1 MGAVDEFNSLA
12 FERLELAATY
22 TDLSLQLE
30 KLLEEVRSETS
41 RARSIN
47 GLTLTAAA
55 GPGAT
60 DLEPYTR
67 VNVSG
72 DDFSLQD
79 FEASEEGDSKVRKR
93 TSTKGNS
100 DEEPKEKT
108 DEKKQGLPQGAFRP
122 FGILEPNS
130 AKDKSRLYLRFNVKA
145 TATAAGGSLSEN
157 SSEAPQAQVKTL
169 LSASITSFF
178 KMEASEGWAPYGKL
192 GLALLMQQNALRV
205 VLYTPDKR
213 PVHQFVLQRGEE
225 DFRHQLSFNGLYI
238 YFHRVQEGEKQL
250 SIVFAE
256 AQREALLTFAA
267 WVSLQ
272 GVGRVRVK
280 YTKRKAHS

>member
-55 GPGAT
+55 GLGAT

-72 DDFSLQD
+72 DDFWLQD
-79 FEASEEGDSKVRKR
+79 LEASEEGDSKVRKR

-100 DEEPKEKT
+100 DEEPKEKA

-130 AKDKSRLYLRFNVKA
+130 AKMFVTDDLPSSDSESEFGGNTRSKRTNLGSIFASTSKQQQQQPVEASQKTEA
-145 TATAAGGSLSEN
+145 T
-157 SSEAPQAQVKTL
+157 QAQVKTL
-169 LSASITSFF
+169 LSASITSFL
-178 KMEASEGWAPYGKL
+178 KTEPSEEWVPYGKL
-192 GLALLMQQNALRV
+192 GLALLMQQNALRI

-213 PVHQFVLQRGEE
+213 PVHQIVLQRGEE
-225 DFRHQLSFNGLYI
+225 FRHQLSFNGLYI
-238 YFHRVQEGEKQL
+238 YFHRLNERRCSPLRLG
-250 SIVFAE
+250 
-256 AQREALLTFAA
+256 
-267 WVSLQ
+267 
-272 GVGRVRVK
+272 
-280 YTKRKAHS
+280 

>member
-55 GPGAT
+55 GLGAT

-72 DDFSLQD
+72 DDFWLQD
-79 FEASEEGDSKVRKR
+79 LEASEEGDSKVRKR

-100 DEEPKEKT
+100 DEEPKEKA

-130 AKDKSRLYLRFNVKA
+130 AKLR
-145 TATAAGGSLSEN
+145 
-157 SSEAPQAQVKTL
+157 
-169 LSASITSFF
+169 I
-178 KMEASEGWAPYGKL
+178 
-192 GLALLMQQNALRV
+192 

-213 PVHQFVLQRGEE
+213 PVHQIVLQRGEE
-225 DFRHQLSFNGLYI
+225 FRHQLSFNGLYV
-238 YFHRVQEGEKQL
+238 YFRQVQETEKQL

-256 AQREALLTFAA
+256 AQGEALLTFTA
-267 WVSLQ
+267 WVSLPR
-272 GVGRVRVK
+272 VGRVHVK
-280 YTKRKAHS
+280 YKKWGRRAHS